1 MLKQLGA
8 VATGKPGRRIGK
20 VAATAAVL
28 MVTGGVAGSQNPETA
43 NPVPTVGSNV
53 VSNPGDAVTP
63 GVRPPINAPALATPA
78 SGKELKFVSLTPC
91 RLFDTRV
98 SGAGGPLATNTTRG
112 FNTWGG
118 LTGQGG
124 KTGGCG
130 VPNYARAVEMNLG
143 AISAGGASGYL
154 KAFAYTDPEP
164 LASVVNYPKTG
175 AIANMITVEM
185 TPSAAADIK
194 IKASSLVNVFADVA
208 GYWVQPTYVAVAEN
222 GSIYQSIAS
231 GVVSV
236 SRSAIGQY
244 RVTFNRPATG
254 CAITASDIIFIEPR
268 EISPDGSAGTHVD
281 IEVRDSAGVLV
292 DTYFYLT
299 MNC

>member
-1 MLKQLGA
+1 MFKQLGA

-185 TPSAAADIK
+185 TPAAAADIK
-194 IKASSLVNVFADVA
+194 IKASSSVHVFADVA
-208 GYWVQPTYVAVAEN
+208 GYWVQPTFVAVAPD
-222 GSIYQSIAS
+222 GTIYADVAS
-231 GVVSV
+231 GVVDV
-236 SRSAIGQY
+236 SHFDTGKY
-244 RVTFNRPATG
+244 LVTFNQSTDG
-254 CAITASDIIFIEPR
+254 CAVSATDIIFAENR
-268 EISPDGSAGTHVD
+268 DVSADASGTGVYVYVTNSS
-281 IEVRDSAGVLV
+281 EVFE
-292 DTYFYLT
+292 DTYFFLT